1 MGGGVLSTFEHPIVY
16 LLITLYTQTHDYM
29 CTHIALSNII
39 GSFKTSQYH
48 PTSAR
53 ISWEAVKE
61 DDKTVTSY
69 TVQVEGPDSTQE
81 IPITCE
87 YITSV
92 EISDLR
98 PSTQY
103 TFKVSA
109 VTVAGTKPQRGE
121 TSMHYA

>member
-1 MGGGVLSTFEHPIVY
+1 M
-16 LLITLYTQTHDYM
+16 
-29 CTHIALSNII
+29 HIHTALSNIT

-53 ISWEAVKE
+53 ISWKSVQ
-61 DDKTVTSY
+61 DVKTVTSY

-81 IPITCE
+81 IPITCK

-103 TFKVSA
+103 MFKVSA
-109 VTVAGTKPQRGE
+109 VTVAGTTGE
-121 TSMHYA
+121 TSMPL